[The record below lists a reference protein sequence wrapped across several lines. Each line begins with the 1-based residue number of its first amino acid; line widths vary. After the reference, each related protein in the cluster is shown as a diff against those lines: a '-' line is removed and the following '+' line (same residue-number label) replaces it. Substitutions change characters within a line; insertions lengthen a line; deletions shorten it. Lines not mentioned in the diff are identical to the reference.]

1 MRKVL
6 FLLLLICFSGL
17 LASDSVQ
24 VGVDEHL
31 GQKIPLD
38 LAFVNEKG
46 DTVLLKDV
54 IKKPTVLSLVYF
66 RCPGICSPL
75 LDGIVEVTS
84 KVQQFE
90 PGKDFQLLTISFDP
104 TDTPALARQK
114 KKNYM
119 AQFPKPIPDSAWVW
133 LTGSEENIKKLT
145 DAVGF
150 RYVRDGRDFRHPGL
164 LTILAKDGKITRYLY
179 GITFL
184 PFDIQMSIVEASNGK
199 VGPTLTRVLAFCY
212 SYDPEGKTYAF
223 NFLKVMG
230 YLTVVSLAFF
240 VGILVILSKKK
251 KKEN

>member
-1 MRKVL
+1 M
-6 FLLLLICFSGL
+6 LLLTISLSG
-17 LASDSVQ
+17 ANKVE

-31 GQKIPLD
+31 GQTIPLD
-38 LAFVNEKG
+38 LKFVNEKG
-46 DTVLLKDV
+46 DTVLLKDL

-75 LDGIVEVTS
+75 LDGVVEVSS
-84 KVQQFE
+84 KVKQFKI
-90 PGKDFQLLTISFDP
+90 GQDFQLLTISFDP

-119 AQFPKPIPDSAWVW
+119 AQFPTPIPDSAWIW
-133 LTGSEENIKKLT
+133 LTGDEENIKKLT
-145 DAVGF
+145 DAIGF
-150 RYVRDGRDFRHPGL
+150 RYVKDGRDFRHPGL
-164 LTILAKDGKITRYLY
+164 LTILSQEGKITRYLY

-184 PFDIQMSIVEASNGK
+184 PFDIQMSIVEASKGK

-230 YLTVVSLAFF
+230 YVTILSIGFF
-240 VGILVILSKKK
+240 VAVLLILSKKK
-251 KKEN
+251 KKEK